1 LSNVDA
7 LDSTTE
13 ATIETAIDTLSN
25 LTTTGALG
33 SGSITS
39 GFGNIDIGSS
49 TIGATGTIT
58 GPSGTWDSG
67 GMDIA
72 SSDSY
77 AIDGT
82 NVLTA
87 TALGTAVVS
96 SSLTSV
102 GTLTTLTVDNINL
115 NLNTIASTSGDLQI
129 KAVSGSNLTFQDDA
143 DASKECTLVLS
154 GITGS
159 NDRTITMADQN
170 INLTPNT
177 GTYAA
182 AGSIG
187 DVVDDSS
194 PQLGGFL
201 DPNDHFIGMQK
212 GGDISSASPL
222 PIDVDGDYFI
232 VTGTT
237 NFSTMTVVANRH
249 FFLEFAGILTITH
262 AGGTIDIPGA
272 GDYTSVA
279 GDVIECV
286 STAAD
291 VVTIVGMELVSGK
304 AQVES
309 VTLANSVTLT
319 NKTLTSPAVTALTG
333 TIGAVTLGGAVT
345 GGDQEVSAVTF
356 KDVAVKTV
364 VLGASGGGTLTA
376 NLNLGQHFTATID
389 TGSSVITASNF
400 AASDEYMAW
409 VISLTNGESQSI
421 TWTNV
426 DWEGGEPPD
435 LTESGLDLL
444 GFYTYDGGTTIHG
457 FPISIASA

>member
-1 LSNVDA
+1 MALESVEHIDDLNVSNPLGTDARSQGDNHIRNIKTALKADFPNVDAACNPTPTEFNVLAGVTAGTAAASKAVVLDSNTRINGVDLVASGSYSVAGTGILVDSSGTMTLSNVDALDATTETTIESAIDSLTNLVTTGALNSGSITSGFGSIDIGSSVLSTTGTITGPSGTWDSGGMDIAASDSYAVAGTDILSDSSGTMTLSNVDA

-77 AIDGT
+77 AINGT

-115 NLNTIASTSGDLQI
+115 NTNTIASTSGDLQI

-143 DASKECTLVLS
+143 DATKECTLVLS

-187 DVVDDSS
+187 DVVDDTS
-194 PQLGGFL
+194 PQLGASLDVQGFGL
-201 DPNDHFIGMQK
+201 T
-212 GGDISSASPL
+212 SSSSIMHPSL
-222 PIDVDGDYFI
+222 
-232 VTGTT
+232 T
-237 NFSTMTVVANRH
+237 ST
-249 FFLEFAGILTITH
+249 
-262 AGGTIDIPGA
+262 
-272 GDYTSVA
+272 
-279 GDVIECV
+279 
-286 STAAD
+286 
-291 VVTIVGMELVSGK
+291 GK
-304 AQVES
+304 A
-309 VTLANSVTLT
+309 L
-319 NKTLTSPAVTALTG
+319 
-333 TIGAVTLGGAVT
+333 
-345 GGDQEVSAVTF
+345 
-356 KDVAVKTV
+356 
-364 VLGASGGGTLTA
+364 VLG
-376 NLNLGQHFTATID
+376 F
-389 TGSSVITASNF
+389 
-400 AASDEYMAW
+400 
-409 VISLTNGESQSI
+409 
-421 TWTNV
+421 
-426 DWEGGEPPD
+426 
-435 LTESGLDLL
+435 
-444 GFYTYDGGTTIHG
+444 
-457 FPISIASA
+457 

>member
-1 LSNVDA
+1 M
-7 LDSTTE
+7 
-13 ATIETAIDTLSN
+13 SN

-87 TALGTAVVS
+87 TALGTAVAS

-115 NLNTIASTSGDLQI
+115 NTNTIASTSGDLQI

-143 DASKECTLVLS
+143 DAAKECTLVLS
-154 GITGS
+154 GITSS

-187 DVVDDSS
+187 DVVDDTS
-194 PQLGGFL
+194 PQLGASLDVQGFGL
-201 DPNDHFIGMQK
+201 T
-212 GGDISSASPL
+212 SSSSIMHPSL
-222 PIDVDGDYFI
+222 
-232 VTGTT
+232 T
-237 NFSTMTVVANRH
+237 ST
-249 FFLEFAGILTITH
+249 
-262 AGGTIDIPGA
+262 
-272 GDYTSVA
+272 
-279 GDVIECV
+279 
-286 STAAD
+286 
-291 VVTIVGMELVSGK
+291 GK
-304 AQVES
+304 A
-309 VTLANSVTLT
+309 L
-319 NKTLTSPAVTALTG
+319 
-333 TIGAVTLGGAVT
+333 
-345 GGDQEVSAVTF
+345 
-356 KDVAVKTV
+356 
-364 VLGASGGGTLTA
+364 VLG
-376 NLNLGQHFTATID
+376 F
-389 TGSSVITASNF
+389 
-400 AASDEYMAW
+400 
-409 VISLTNGESQSI
+409 
-421 TWTNV
+421 
-426 DWEGGEPPD
+426 
-435 LTESGLDLL
+435 
-444 GFYTYDGGTTIHG
+444 
-457 FPISIASA
+457 

>member
-1 LSNVDA
+1 MALETVAHIDDLDASNPLGTDARSQGDNHIRNIKTALKADFPNVDAACNPTPTEFNVLAGVTAGTAAASKAVVLDSNTRIDGVDLVASGSYSVAGTGILVDSSGTMTLSNVDALDATTETTIESAIDSLSNLVTTGALNSGSITSGFGTIDIGSSTLSTTGTITGPSGTWDSGGMDIAASDSYAVAGTDILSDSSGTMTLSNVDA

-87 TALGTAVVS
+87 TALGTAVAS

-115 NLNTIASTSGDLQI
+115 NTNTIASTSGDLQI

-143 DASKECTLVLS
+143 DAAKECTLVLS
-154 GITGS
+154 GITSS

-187 DVVDDSS
+187 DVVDDTS
-194 PQLGGFL
+194 PQLGASLDVQGFGL
-201 DPNDHFIGMQK
+201 T
-212 GGDISSASPL
+212 SSSSIMHPSL
-222 PIDVDGDYFI
+222 
-232 VTGTT
+232 T
-237 NFSTMTVVANRH
+237 ST
-249 FFLEFAGILTITH
+249 
-262 AGGTIDIPGA
+262 
-272 GDYTSVA
+272 
-279 GDVIECV
+279 
-286 STAAD
+286 
-291 VVTIVGMELVSGK
+291 GK
-304 AQVES
+304 ALV
-309 VTLANSVTLT
+309 
-319 NKTLTSPAVTALTG
+319 
-333 TIGAVTLGGAVT
+333 
-345 GGDQEVSAVTF
+345 
-356 KDVAVKTV
+356 
-364 VLGASGGGTLTA
+364 
-376 NLNLGQHFTATID
+376 
-389 TGSSVITASNF
+389 
-400 AASDEYMAW
+400 M
-409 VISLTNGESQSI
+409 
-421 TWTNV
+421 
-426 DWEGGEPPD
+426 
-435 LTESGLDLL
+435 
-444 GFYTYDGGTTIHG
+444 GF
-457 FPISIASA
+457 